1 MKLGG
6 DGKVFGIT
14 AVALAVIVGTW
25 NGNWFPSGRAE
36 HRANA
41 VVEAATIQAA
51 GEMLRAGVAKF
62 DPTLK
67 EDVVIC
73 LNEMRNLEVTEELAK
88 ATGIPGLR
96 VAVVSGYRRRDRF
109 DMQQDAILTTLPV
122 ASANWSFWKSKKG
135 VTPPR
140 GYAHATLVFPQA
152 VTTSVYC
159 VHLKS
164 NYGAT
169 TDEIR
174 DSNREKRRL
183 PIEQLV
189 EQEKVRRG
197 RKSTPIVVAGDF
209 NADPWREEFAKETIF
224 DSLEKAGFTNVLKLA
239 PEKRRWTLPN
249 RRYGNSA
256 LDHVYVRGLKID
268 GQPLTQYPDELSDHF
283 ALFVRVK

>member
-1 MKLGG
+1 MC
-6 DGKVFGIT
+6 GIT
-14 AVALAVIVGTW
+14 VVALAVIVGTW

-36 HRANA
+36 HRANEA
-41 VVEAATIQAA
+41 VEAATIQAA
-51 GEMLRAGVAKF
+51 GEMLRAGIAKL

-67 EDVVIC
+67 EEVVIC
-73 LNEMRNLEVTEELAK
+73 LNEMRNLEVTEALAK
-88 ATGIPGLR
+88 AVGITNLQ
-96 VAVVSGYRRRDRF
+96 VAAISGYRRRDRF

-122 ASANWSFWKSKKG
+122 AGANWSAWKMKKG

-140 GYAHATLVFPQA
+140 GYAHAKLVFPPA

-164 NYGAT
+164 NYGDT
-169 TDEIR
+169 TDEIKA
-174 DSNREKRRL
+174 SNREKRRL

-189 EQEKVRRG
+189 EQEKPKRG
-197 RKSTPIVVAGDF
+197 KRTAPVVIAGDF

-224 DSLEKAGFTNVLKLA
+224 DSLEKAGFMNVLKLL
-239 PEKRRWTLPN
+239 PEKRRWTMPN

-256 LDHVYVRGLKID
+256 LDHIFVRGLKFD

-283 ALFVRVK
+283 AVFVRVK